1 VDGSLV
7 GLCSRLPGKWG
18 FVRRRVGADE
28 SVCRGPQ
35 GSLAKSLIFTPAVM
49 RLPNGAPVTY
59 RLPNLRR
66 PFPAAAI
73 YWT

>member
-7 GLCSRLPGKWG
+7 GLCSGLPGKWG
-18 FVRRRVGADE
+18 FVRQRVGADK
-28 SVCRGPQ
+28 SVCRGAQ
-35 GSLAKSLIFTPAVM
+35 GSLAKSLIFTPAVK
-49 RLPNGAPVTY
+49 RLPNGALVTY